1 MSTPDL
7 SAFNFSFDPTLDT
20 WAVSDEPRDLDSSE
34 IFLPNVEGRSEF
46 LPPDPDR
53 VPVIEKSVN
62 TDDPA
67 YAARPADERTR
78 ELLSQMRP
86 HRATLLG
93 VLAACEAPVA
103 ATAMKDTVERISGR
117 KFSVYT
123 PSNFCTMLEVA
134 GGLERVTAEGE
145 PYRADAI
152 TPELVEVNGQEF
164 WRPTTPAT
172 VHWRTTEAGAAVLAE
187 DDPAARIE
195 RLFAKEPEFLPVYK
209 RILLMA
215 DTEEGTSM
223 GLMSVAVDTD
233 PAVADNRRFY
243 VQHFVES
250 LERAG
255 AFVWADGAWRV
266 TDTGRAALAGALA
279 EVVDDYEV
287 PAVEDVTS
295 ADVPT
300 LTDGVN
306 W

>member
-20 WAVSDEPRDLDSSE
+20 WAVDSGPKELDSSE
-34 IFLPNVEGRSEF
+34 IFLPNTEGRSEF

-53 VPVIEKSVN
+53 VPVIEKSVR

-67 YAARPADERTR
+67 YAARPTDERTR

-93 VLAACEAPVA
+93 VLAACEQPMSTEELKGA
-103 ATAMKDTVERISGR
+103 VERISGR

-134 GGLERVTAEGE
+134 GGLERVTADGA
-145 PYRADAI
+145 PYTAEVAA
-152 TPELVEVNGQEF
+152 PEIVEVDGREF
-164 WRPTTPAT
+164 WRPTTPPT
-172 VHWRTTEAGAAVLAE
+172 VYWRTTEAGTTVLGE

-215 DTEEGTSM
+215 DTDEGSTM

-255 AFVWADGAWRV
+255 AFVWSEGAWRA
-266 TDTGRAALAGALA
+266 TEAGRAALTGVLA
-279 EVVDDYEV
+279 EVVDDYEI
-287 PAVEDVTS
+287 PAVEDVTVT
-295 ADVPT
+295 DVPT